1 MPAFAG
7 TATQPEHLSRIG
19 FKKIL
24 IATDY
29 SPCSRKAMHYG
40 LAVARSYH
48 SAVNLVSVV
57 SSLGFAM
64 AGPQAISEA
73 VHLGIEEAANLRKHL
88 QAGGFL
94 EGTNTQIQVEYGT
107 DVAKQLLSISE
118 KYKPDLIVLGTHG
131 RTGLTKIWMGSVAEQ
146 VFRSSTCPVLTVG
159 PGVPW
164 PKVNH
169 QPPRIL
175 FPTDFSPESVAA
187 LGGCIALAEARGYAL
202 TLLHVAPLPRGEAAA
217 DRERIISGLETR
229 LIGLLPPPIA
239 HCTQARVV
247 FGDVESNICSTAEL
261 EQCSLIVMGLHHDK
275 SLLEGRWKHAYDVVI
290 NATCPVVTV
299 RSVPKF

>member
-1 MPAFAG
+1 MPAFAS

-29 SPCSRKAMHYG
+29 SPCSSKAMQYG

-48 SAVNLVSVV
+48 SAVNLVSIV
-57 SSLGFAM
+57 SSLGFVM
-64 AGPQAISEA
+64 AGPEAISEA
-73 VHLGIEEAANLRKHL
+73 VHLGIEEAAALRKQL

-94 EGTNTQIQVEYGT
+94 EGTSTQIQVEYGA
-107 DVAKQLLSISE
+107 DVAKHLLAISE

-131 RTGLTKIWMGSVAEQ
+131 RTGFSKIWMGSVAEE
-146 VFRSSTCPVLTVG
+146 VFRSSNCPVMTVG
-159 PGVPW
+159 PAVPW
-164 PKVNH
+164 PKANH

-175 FPTDFSPESVAA
+175 FPTDFSGESVAA

-202 TLLHVAPLPRGEAAA
+202 TLLHVAPLPHGEAAA
-217 DRERIISGLETR
+217 DRERVISGLESR
-229 LIGLLPPPIA
+229 LKTLLPPHIA
-239 HCTQARVV
+239 HCTQVRVK
-247 FGDVESNICSTAEL
+247 FGDIQSNICATAEQ
-261 EQCSLIVMGLHHDK
+261 EQCSLIIMGLHHDK
-275 SLLEGRWKHAYDVVI
+275 SLLEGRWKHAYDVVTH
-290 NATCPVVTV
+290 ASCPVVTV